1 MSHSEVRIIGTSGVE
16 GSGEQQLA
24 QPRGI
29 CVDAK
34 AKEIYVCDCNNHRI
48 QVYSTITLSF
58 IRQIGRGVQGSV
70 PGCLNYAV
78 GICLDDN
85 NHIFVADTNNHRI
98 VVFNQMTG
106 SFIRTIGYHG
116 ITPGA
121 LSSPYGVCVDK
132 FSGMLFV
139 ADYENHRIQVFNKEN
154 GEFVRIIGSGFGA
167 GPGQLNQPIVICID
181 DDNGNLFVADY
192 CNNRV
197 QVFNKDTG
205 IFIRQIGNGISGISK
220 DALLGPR
227 GLCIDHSS
235 GLLFIADRENHRI
248 QLYNKNTFVFIRH
261 IGSGPGLMPGQFNR
275 PMELCIHKEEG
286 TLLVVDGYNHRVQ
299 IIGIPELQS
308 ERQRLIANAKKIAD
322 MEAKD
327 KYKAK
332 PSKLVML
339 MQQYDG
345 SNIFIYNNSGA
356 SVVRFIPLGPL
367 YDVAVSAEEC
377 QILRNQ
383 YHIQECSTYY
393 QPKISS
399 IIGNAVDVEA
409 ILRQVSMFLSLIN
422 DSSTMV
428 PSGEYS
434 LLVPPTLALYSLVD
448 RGWKPKD
455 LSTRTITGLV
465 NLLYNLNLGSTSC
478 NHDERNRTIE
488 AVLSILVSAVSN
500 CNGYLT
506 TGASITSLRIISAI
520 MKNCRIE
527 KHSVGDNDCGDY
539 VDFHIGV
546 ISSLVLISHILLVEG
561 YNYRHHDSQTTHK
574 QCRRSMKK
582 ESVLLHERQVNNIM
596 LGTSFV
602 SLLNR
607 LKNGLGLGNGLTHG
621 LLPLSSMLE
630 NGSTVGALN
639 GGAVVSF
646 ASSCMNPA
654 NTSLAP
660 KQTIKTCVDIVNLV
674 ALIFA
679 RSYKE
684 KILPPGSD
692 VELDALNNTNESD
705 VLTLV
710 YVLIEES
717 QHEYINIS
725 INQIGST
732 ASNRGGRNVWKI
744 DEPFK
749 VGDLIDAMDKEKS
762 WFESYIVSIGNGV
775 VRVHFM
781 GWGSKW
787 DDDIPESEITVRIAA
802 LNTKSKNWR
811 SELFEGGLIEIKCN
825 EDMVNQKW
833 MWGKISALN
842 VAEAWVE
849 VSYSFSHEPIVV
861 KRAELYGET
870 ICPIGMHTKDKS
882 KYAAALIVKPSKTVE
897 QLLKD
902 RSGNSDNFNDSS
914 LDDFIDTDDSIYDKD
929 FVCKEFSSGIEDV
942 FLKID
947 HDDVSALTINPLLY
961 DDVDASGVSG
971 LRYNS
976 LANIADIFNHISLFS
991 FQSIMRSVLLKVSG
1005 FIASDASVPTNIKD
1019 DIYIKILRSL
1029 AKGPFKRLL
1038 TPYFLRILTV
1048 HIGFRCKLAIGSF
1061 LFKHSI
1067 PSMNNLMDNVPLMQ
1081 ELLCIVSAMEETF
1094 INKIIIV
1101 LGDVLTI
1108 GTMRYVTDR
1117 FKVTIARYAFLPVIR
1132 TNFSENDCASYSV
1145 TMTMLMT
1152 TLLSNLLDHD
1162 RFSPVTNVSR
1172 KILAYILPTVVKY
1185 DNYIIQTT
1193 WIDVLQRKA
1202 TAICNMHQ
1210 LTNDNDSCES
1220 KDEVAGH
1227 DAIAGH
1233 DVKNGILP
1241 LVEGADVLHMLVQL
1255 LEKGRSLS
1263 RLEFFDSKLCYM
1275 ATEMAFSKFF
1285 ASLAREMKV
1294 SISRYMATS
1303 LNVLM
1308 DTRKNKL
1315 YPMRVLA
1322 KYKEDL
1328 LDLIK
1333 VLLTEETAK
1342 DFCTF
1347 YHVLL
1352 SKRLL
1357 KSRYSSLSSE
1367 TLMLDELPAMSKAR
1381 YMIQEIESTS
1391 RYMQQFRK
1399 YMIHNI
1405 DNGIIPY
1412 DTLPVNNIYQVI
1424 LQQGAVE
1431 IAVLSGTNIWP
1442 SQILS
1447 PSIFSTLILPKELA
1461 TISSEFK
1468 SFFESDRFDSS
1479 ANASSTVNGSVS
1491 KRKLIWCH
1499 GLGTVTFTCRLNDN
1513 SVAHL
1518 VGSEPQFAL
1527 LMAFNDHNR
1536 RVSPPRRASPGSSK
1550 HNIYMPHSQSLTIES
1565 LMRTCGLSY
1574 GETLSVVST
1583 LTSPE
1588 MQVLEIS
1595 SKIAD
1600 DETDNSQ
1607 LGVCTQLM
1615 LSDTLLNGSL
1625 GGDDMNSPIILPRH
1639 SSNPS
1644 TIISLKSVGSQWRMS
1659 LIESCITKRLKEISR
1674 ENSGRFLSIDGIV
1687 ETTATSLEDLH
1698 EYVASCRSTE
1708 LAIVSLS
1715 DTRYCCNRLVEVGII
1730 EHVEG
1735 SDKSFSTCGYSYLP
1749 ITRSNY
1755 PSNLPCTDYVNKFTF
1770 GMECAQVDQ
1779 LYRKKESDVVN
1790 YKEDSGLLYKS
1801 LSELV
1806 LKDVTYAYSTG
1817 MSYESFVTGI
1827 PSFVASLKFT
1837 PLEVLVNC
1845 RTNVT
1850 QSSLIFN
1857 ADGVDGDEA
1866 LECDRRAGLIS
1877 PINVNISNNNYY
1889 SNSSLYDIILD
1900 ITNRCFGSSL
1910 LGGYKAFSTWIF
1922 HHEHS
1927 MNNSVQSAD
1936 CMRASSDVV
1945 CKVMQTL
1952 STKRTSARDVFC
1964 VIKVV
1969 FQQMP
1974 ADMIICVLSL
1984 FNTLTDC
1991 SNVYGADEH
2000 GIDLVHEKLDE
2011 LWTAKYDIIHTSV
2024 NNDTISLLFNQDC
2037 TSISLEELLA
2047 SILKYGF
2054 LNYNLNGII
2063 NSERDI
2069 PSRSVRKR
2077 SVGKAPV
2084 SENGRAFPNI
2094 NEEHA
2099 IDTNE
2104 SKDHVECVA
2113 ACDLGA
2119 SSGSGASYSELVN
2132 IFLKRIYEFISI
2144 NSLTHSRTVDCLELI
2159 EGLAVSMHES
2169 IHLILSKV
2177 TVPRPFDTERHSNVA
2192 PDARYFTDLQASKV
2206 ATIIYDNVSTAGI
2219 EIDIW
2224 DSCSGVYDNDDLSD
2238 SGGSIHEEIEESTST
2253 DLVNNQLSPLNPIRS
2268 KKVGYQIFS
2277 ATVKRLF
2284 TIFDARTND
2293 NVLTTIDLVTSGSSI
2308 AASTAT
2314 AINEEV
2320 KNDGIQS
2327 ETGVNL
2333 QKYAKEVR
2341 EIRDKFYIKCQ
2352 SWSVLDEALITSA
2365 WSNGDWDDKL
2375 MDLLVIHI
2383 YSFVECLYGVL
2394 PALQDESDHV
2404 ILKMIRHY
2412 NWDLD
2417 EFIDAYSLN
2426 SRYIKTLVLS
2436 YDESKESSSLQ
2447 IQDVAIAFASYC
2459 SKLNAFKVDGDSKY
2473 YKHLRQYETCQTC
2486 QHCSSAYHWP
2496 LSCTMLNS
2504 WNGFALNNRGNSNY
2518 YNNAVNAKQD
2528 DTLGIP
2534 LPAPPVPL
2542 STISSP
2548 SGIDNLGNILKK
2560 NSTPIGSIPSS
2571 PTPHVQSM
2579 AVTASPVSGGN
2590 GTRLSKFHDLENRT
2604 GTMVNHMSHY
2614 LSHVETGAAALLKA
2628 KEYAALIADARSS
2641 NILTKLRI
2649 ISECWMLLSRSYMI
2663 IGYIHLYIE
2672 HNRHSHMTKLQ
2683 YLLNTMSVAVYSLHN
2698 MALKILNNN
2707 GGSDSSITIA
2717 RFQLSIFGVRHR
2729 LYTTLD
2735 EWMLLLNRVQAQGV
2749 FGRAHSSISRLIN
2762 KMQVGR

>member
-1 MSHSEVRIIGTSGVE
+1 MSEVRIIGTSGVE

-132 FSGMLFV
+132 FTGMLFV

-181 DDNGNLFVADY
+181 EDNGNLFVADY

-227 GLCIDHSS
+227 GLCLDHSS

-275 PMELCIHKEEG
+275 PMELCICKEEG

-299 IIGIPELQS
+299 IIGVPELQS
-308 ERQRLIANAKKIAD
+308 ERQRIIANAKKIAD

-332 PSKLVML
+332 PSKLVMI
-339 MQQYDG
+339 MQQYDS
-345 SNIFIYNNSGA
+345 SNISIYNNSGA
-356 SVVRFIPLGPL
+356 FIVRFIPLGPL

-377 QILRNQ
+377 EILRTQ
-383 YHIQECSTYY
+383 YHIQELHKYY
-393 QPKISS
+393 KPKISS
-399 IIGNAVDVEA
+399 IIDNAVGADA
-409 ILRQVSMFLSLIN
+409 ILRQVSMFISLIN
-422 DSSTMV
+422 DSNSTS

-465 NLLYNLNLGSTSC
+465 NLLFNLNLGSTSY

-488 AVLSILVSAVSN
+488 AVLSILVTAVSN
-500 CNGYLT
+500 CDGYFTNGV
-506 TGASITSLRIISAI
+506 SITSLRIISAI
-520 MKNCRIE
+520 MRNCRAE
-527 KHSVGDNDCGDY
+527 KHSISDSNSGDN
-539 VDFHIGV
+539 VDFPIGV
-546 ISSLVLISHILLVEG
+546 ISSLILISHVLLVEG
-561 YNYRHHDSQTTHK
+561 CNYQHSDTPRQY
-574 QCRRSMKK
+574 RRSVKK
-582 ESVLLHERQVNNIM
+582 DSVLLHERQVNNII

-607 LKNGLGLGNGLTHG
+607 LKNGLGLGNGLNSG

-630 NGSTVGALN
+630 TGSMMGALH

-646 ASSCMNPA
+646 ASSCMNPT
-654 NTSLAP
+654 NTSLTP
-660 KQTIKTCVDIVNLV
+660 KQTMKTCVDIVNLV

-679 RSYKE
+679 QSNKE
-684 KILPPGSD
+684 RTMLQGND
-692 VELDALNNTNESD
+692 VDLDPLNNTSEND
-705 VLTLV
+705 VLTLAHL
-710 YVLIEES
+710 LIEES

-762 WFESYIVSIGNGV
+762 WFESYIVSIGNGF

-787 DDDIPESEITVRIAA
+787 DDDIPESEITVRIAV

-902 RSGNSDNFNDSS
+902 RSGNSDNLNDSS
-914 LDDFIDTDDSIYDKD
+914 LDDFIDTDDSIHDND
-929 FVCKEFSSGIEDV
+929 VVFKESSTGIEDA

-947 HDDVSALTINPLLY
+947 HDDVSALTINPLIMY
-961 DDVDASGVSG
+961 EDVETSGVSG

-976 LANIADIFNHISLFS
+976 LATIADTFTHISLFS
-991 FQSIMRSVLLKVSG
+991 FQSIMRSVLLKVSD
-1005 FIASDASVPTNIKD
+1005 FIASDAMVPVNIMD

-1061 LFKHSI
+1061 LFKHNIS
-1067 PSMNNLMDNVPLMQ
+1067 SMNNLMDNMPLMQ
-1081 ELLCIVSAMEETF
+1081 ELLSVVSTMEETY
-1094 INKIIIV
+1094 INKIIVI

-1108 GTMRYVTDR
+1108 STMRYITDR
-1117 FKVTIARYAFLPVIR
+1117 FKVTIARYAFLPMIC
-1132 TNFSENDCASYSV
+1132 TNFSDNDDSGANYSV
-1145 TMTMLMT
+1145 TMTLLMT
-1152 TLLSNLLDHD
+1152 TLLSNLLNHD

-1185 DNYIIQTT
+1185 DNYIIQRT
-1193 WIDVLQRKA
+1193 WIDVLQLKA
-1202 TAICNMHQ
+1202 TAICSMRPS
-1210 LTNDNDSCES
+1210 TNDNDSCES
-1220 KDEVAGH
+1220 KDEITGF
-1227 DAIAGH
+1227 

-1285 ASLAREMKV
+1285 ASLAKEMQV
-1294 SISRYMATS
+1294 NISRYMATS
-1303 LNVLM
+1303 LNILL

-1342 DFCTF
+1342 DFCAF
-1347 YHVLL
+1347 YQVLL

-1367 TLMLDELPAMSKAR
+1367 TLMLDELPAMSNAR
-1381 YMIQEIESTS
+1381 YMIQEMESTS

-1399 YMIHNI
+1399 YMINNI
-1405 DNGIIPY
+1405 DNGLIPY
-1412 DTLPVNNIYQVI
+1412 DTLPTNNIYQVI

-1431 IAVLSGTNIWP
+1431 IAVLSGTNVWP

-1447 PSIFSTLILPKELA
+1447 PSMFSTLILPKELA

-1468 SFFESDRFDSS
+1468 SFFESDQFDLS
-1479 ANASSTVNGSVS
+1479 ANASAAVAGSVS

-1518 VGSEPQFAL
+1518 VGSEPQFAI
-1527 LMAFNDHNR
+1527 LMAFNDYNR
-1536 RVSPPRRASPGSSK
+1536 RISPPRRSSPVSSK
-1550 HNIYMPHSQSLTIES
+1550 YTFNKPHSQSLTIES
-1565 LMRTCGLSY
+1565 LMSTCGLLY
-1574 GETLSVVST
+1574 DETLAVVSS
-1583 LTSPE
+1583 LISPE
-1588 MQVLEIS
+1588 MQVLEVCN
-1595 SKIAD
+1595 KGAD
-1600 DETDNSQ
+1600 DEIDHNQ
-1607 LGVCTQLM
+1607 LGLCTQLM

-1625 GGDDMNSPIILPRH
+1625 GGDEMNSPIILPRY

-1644 TIISLKSVGSQWRMS
+1644 TIVLLKSIGSQWRTS
-1659 LIESCITKRLKEISR
+1659 LIESCITKKLKEISR
-1674 ENSGRFLSIDGIV
+1674 DNSGNFVSIDGVV
-1687 ETTATSLEDLH
+1687 ETTAISLEDLH
-1698 EYVASCRSTE
+1698 EYVALCQSTE
-1708 LAIVSLS
+1708 SGIVSLA
-1715 DTRYCCNRLVEVGII
+1715 DVRYCCNRLVEVGII

-1735 SDKSFSTCGYSYLP
+1735 SDKSFSSLGYSYLP
-1749 ITRSNY
+1749 ITRTNY
-1755 PSNLPCTDYVNKFTF
+1755 PSNLPCTTSVNKFTF

-1779 LYRKKESDVVN
+1779 LYRKKESNVFH
-1790 YKEDSGLLYKS
+1790 YKQDLILLYKT
-1801 LSELV
+1801 LSNLV
-1806 LKDVTYAYSTG
+1806 VKDAKDVHSTG
-1817 MSYESFVTGI
+1817 MSYETFITNI
-1827 PSFVASLKFT
+1827 PLFVASLKFT
-1837 PLEVLVNC
+1837 PLEVLVSK
-1845 RTNVT
+1845 RTNT
-1850 QSSLIFN
+1850 MQSSLIFN
-1857 ADGVDGDEA
+1857 ADGIDGDEA
-1866 LECDRRAGLIS
+1866 MEGDRRAGLFS
-1877 PINVNISNNNYY
+1877 PININISTNNYY

-1900 ITNRCFGSSL
+1900 ITNRCFSSSL
-1910 LGGYKAFSTWIF
+1910 LGGYKAFSTWLF

-1927 MNNSVQSAD
+1927 LHNNVQSTD
-1936 CMRASSDVV
+1936 CMRANLDVV
-1945 CKVMQTL
+1945 SKVMQTL
-1952 STKRTSARDVFC
+1952 STKRANVRDVFG

-1974 ADMIICVLSL
+1974 SEMIICVLSL

-1991 SNVYGADEH
+1991 SNVYGVDEH
-2000 GIDLVHEKLDE
+2000 SVDLVHEKLDE

-2024 NNDTISLLFNQDC
+2024 NNDIISLLFNQDC

-2054 LNYNLNGII
+2054 LNYNLNGVI
-2063 NSERDI
+2063 NSKSDI
-2069 PSRSVRKR
+2069 PSRSVRRR
-2077 SVGKAPV
+2077 SVGKPPIA
-2084 SENGRAFPNI
+2084 ENGRAFPNI
-2094 NEEHA
+2094 NEEHS
-2099 IDTNE
+2099 IDTIE
-2104 SKDHVECVA
+2104 SKDHVESAA
-2113 ACDLGA
+2113 ACDF
-2119 SSGSGASYSELVN
+2119 GASYSELVN
-2132 IFLKRIYEFISI
+2132 VFLKKIYDFISI
-2144 NSLTHSRTVDCLELI
+2144 KSLIHPKTVDCLELV

-2169 IHLILSKV
+2169 IHLIISKV
-2177 TVPRPFDTERHSNVA
+2177 TVSMPFDMEKHSNSVSN
-2192 PDARYFTDLQASKV
+2192 ARYFSDLQANKV

-2238 SGGSIHEEIEESTST
+2238 IGGSINEEILDLSST
-2253 DLVNNQLSPLNPIRS
+2253 DVSNSQLSALNPIRR

-2284 TIFDARTND
+2284 TVLDVHTND
-2293 NVLTTIDLVTSGSSI
+2293 NVLTTTDFVDSTNSI
-2308 AASTAT
+2308 AA

-2320 KNDGIQS
+2320 KNDEIRA
-2327 ETGVNL
+2327 EIGVNL
-2333 QKYAKEVR
+2333 RKYAEEVR
-2341 EIRDKFYIKCQ
+2341 EIRSRFRVKCK
-2352 SWSVLDEALITSA
+2352 SWGVLDEVLMTNA
-2365 WSNGDWDDKL
+2365 WSRGDWDKL
-2375 MDLLVIHI
+2375 MDWLVIHV
-2383 YSFVECLYGVL
+2383 YSFVEYLYGVL

-2404 ILKMIRHY
+2404 VLKMIRY
-2412 NWDLD
+2412 YKWDLD
-2417 EFIDAYSLN
+2417 EFIDAYSIN
-2426 SRYIKTLVLS
+2426 PQYIKTLVLS
-2436 YDESKESSSLQ
+2436 YDESNDSNRLQ
-2447 IQDVAIAFASYC
+2447 IEEVAAAYASYS

-2473 YKHLRQYETCQTC
+2473 YKHLRQYETCHTC
-2486 QHCSSAYHWP
+2486 QHCSNAYHWP

-2504 WNGFALNNRGNSNY
+2504 WNGFVLNNRGNSNY
-2518 YNNAVNAKQD
+2518 YNNAFNLKQH
-2528 DTLGIP
+2528 DTLGTP
-2534 LPAPPVPL
+2534 LPTPPVPL

-2548 SGIDNLGNILKK
+2548 SGIDNLGSILTK

-2571 PTPHVQSM
+2571 PSSHAQSM
-2579 AVTASPVSGGN
+2579 AVIGSPTSGGSS
-2590 GTRLSKFHDLENRT
+2590 TRFSKFHDLENRT
-2604 GTMVNHMSHY
+2604 GSIVNHMAHY

-2628 KEYAALIADARSS
+2628 REYAALIADARSS

-2649 ISECWMLLSRSYMI
+2649 LSECWMLLSQSYMI
-2663 IGYIHLYIE
+2663 IGNIHLYME
-2672 HNRHSHMTKLQ
+2672 HNRNTHMTKLQ

-2707 GGSDSSITIA
+2707 GSNDSNITIA
-2717 RFQLSIFGVRHR
+2717 KFQLSIFGVRRR
-2729 LYTTLD
+2729 LYITLD
-2735 EWMLLLNRVQAQGV
+2735 EWLLLLNRVQSQGT
-2749 FGRAHSSISRLIN
+2749 FGRSHGSISRLIN
-2762 KMQVGR
+2762 KIQVER